1 MRKCY
6 CSPVAESIYIET
18 FIIAAST
25 DATRAAL
32 KTGREDENEEFR
44 SWGDIGIRKEST
56 VAFFRLT

>member
-32 KTGREDENEEFR
+32 KTGPEDENEEFR
-44 SWGDIGIRKEST
+44 SWGDIWD
-56 VAFFRLT
+56 